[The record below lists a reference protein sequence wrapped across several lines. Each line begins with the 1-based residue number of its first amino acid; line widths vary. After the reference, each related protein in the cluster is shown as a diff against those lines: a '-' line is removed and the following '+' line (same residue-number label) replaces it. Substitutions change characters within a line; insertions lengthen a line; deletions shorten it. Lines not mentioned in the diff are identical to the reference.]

1 MKLSVFVIASCVTMF
16 ATTSRS
22 PHAKVAGTIRDI
34 APGNGVLLVNAD
46 GSVLTWGRL
55 ANGVIEVPTL
65 VPLPDR
71 ALRVAVGGS
80 DLGQFTGYAVLED
93 GSVVS
98 WGSNDEGQLGNAA
111 AGTSV
116 ALGTYPKPSPTPV
129 KVTSL
134 ASIVDVTAGD
144 KHALALT
151 RDGTVWAWGRRD
163 GGAVGDGDALS
174 KGSVR
179 MLSAGAPLLVP
190 VLRDIVQIVSG
201 RLHNLALTRD
211 GHVLSWGMNKSGE
224 LGNGTRATGWTP
236 APVPG
241 LDHVVAIA
249 AGNGGNNGGV
259 SGALRDDGTVWM
271 WGTNNSSMIGNSASA
286 TQPDDGEVFHG
297 VPEVVRGVAGAK
309 QISIGSGHVAVVL
322 ADGTVRMWGHNGY
335 GEIGIGKTSGEYVLR
350 PARVPALTGVVGIYL
365 GTMRSY
371 AVTADGALWAW
382 GFQQTTR
389 GILSR
394 NLSVPTRFALP

>member
-1 MKLSVFVIASCVTMF
+1 MKYAVCVIASCVTMF
-16 ATTSRS
+16 ASTPRS
-22 PHAKVAGTIRDI
+22 PRAVEADTIRDI
-34 APGNGVLLVNAD
+34 APGGGVLVVKTD
-46 GSVLTWGRL
+46 GSVHTWGRS
-55 ANGVIEVPTL
+55 ANGAIQVPTL
-65 VPLPDR
+65 VPLPER

-80 DLGQFTGYAVLED
+80 DLGQFTGYAVLEN
-93 GSVVS
+93 GSVVA
-98 WGSNDEGQLGNAA
+98 WGSNEEGQLGNAA

-116 ALGTYPKPSPTPV
+116 ALGVYPKPSSTPV

-134 ASIVDVTAGD
+134 SSIIDVTAGD

-163 GGAVGDGDALS
+163 DGALGDGDALP
-174 KGSVR
+174 KGSLR
-179 MLSAGAPLLVP
+179 MLSAGAPLQVP
-190 VLRDIVQIVSG
+190 VLRDIVQIASG

-224 LGNGTRATGWTP
+224 LGNGTRTTGWIP
-236 APVPG
+236 ALVPG

-271 WGTNNSSMIGNSASA
+271 WGTNSSSMIGNSASA
-286 TQPDDGEVFHG
+286 TEPDDGAAFHG
-297 VPEVVRGVAGAK
+297 VPEVVRGVTGAK

-322 ADGTVRMWGHNGY
+322 ADGSVRMWGHNGY

-350 PARVPALTGVVGIYL
+350 PARVHTISAVVGIYL

-371 AVTADGALWAW
+371 AVTADGALWVW
-382 GFQQTTR
+382 GFQHTTQ

-394 NLSVPTRFALP
+394 NLSVPTRFELP